1 MPTRLAGSKPWCR
14 VEPLPGS
21 SWARVSGRV
30 QGPKPGSCIP
40 GRERMQQG
48 QTGGDKGGDIRG
60 ARVPFPMSRLPRKD
74 PPPSSAATRPPLP
87 CSKLVLRLDLYKT
100 HKRGSS

>member
-1 MPTRLAGSKPWCR
+1 MPTRLAGSKPRCR

-21 SWARVSGRV
+21 SWARGSGRV

-48 QTGGDKGGDIRG
+48 QTGGTKEGTFEVRG
-60 ARVPFPMSRLPRKD
+60 CPFPRAGCLEKTPPQFCCD
-74 PPPSSAATRPPLP
+74 PPPPFPVANW
-87 CSKLVLRLDLYKT
+87 C
-100 HKRGSS
+100 